1 MRELTSVELQAVSG
15 GFATLRQPNPIAAEI
30 RKIEIAVLERI
41 VRILEGGGAMRKQP
55 VPTAY

>member
-15 GFATLRQPNPIAAEI
+15 GLATLRRPNPIAAEI

-41 VRILEGGGAMRKQP
+41 VRILEGGAMRKQP
-55 VPTAY
+55 VPMAL